1 MSTRRSTRSGGRRS
15 HRRALQHG
23 TGLISTLAGVLVFLV
38 LLMLATQVLFDLY
51 ARSTVTAVAYDAAR
65 VVAGAE
71 ANSGTGTRADAI
83 GAAELQARAGLGH
96 YADGAAFTW
105 TVDDEVV
112 QLNVKVQNP
121 SLLPPVFKHALGID
135 TVDRTVRVR
144 VERVR

>member
-1 MSTRRSTRSGGRRS
+1 M
-15 HRRALQHG
+15 
-23 TGLISTLAGVLVFLV
+23 LVFLV

-65 VVAGAE
+65 VVAGAD
-71 ANSGTGTRADAI
+71 SPADRPD
-83 GAAELQARAGLGH
+83 GAVGMAESQARAGLGR

-105 TVDDEVV
+105 KVDDEVV

>member
-1 MSTRRSTRSGGRRS
+1 MSTPRSTRSASRRWR
-15 HRRALQHG
+15 RRARQDG
-23 TGLISTLAGVLVFLV
+23 TGLVSTLAGVLVFLV

-65 VVAGAE
+65 VVAGAD
-71 ANSGTGTRADAI
+71 SGA
-83 GAAELQARAGLGH
+83 GAVVVAESQARAGLGH
-96 YADGAAFTW
+96 YADGATFTW
-105 TVDDEVV
+105 AVDNDVV
-112 QLNVKVQNP
+112 QLRVKVQNP

>member
-1 MSTRRSTRSGGRRS
+1 
-15 HRRALQHG
+15 
-23 TGLISTLAGVLVFLV
+23 VLVFLV

-65 VVAGAE
+65 VVAGAD
-71 ANSGTGTRADAI
+71 SGADAV
-83 GAAELQARAGLGH
+83 GVAESQARAGLGR

-105 TVDDEVV
+105 TVDREVV

>member
-1 MSTRRSTRSGGRRS
+1 M
-15 HRRALQHG
+15 
-23 TGLISTLAGVLVFLV
+23 AGVLVFLV

-65 VVAGAE
+65 VVAGAD
-71 ANSGTGTRADAI
+71 SGAGNGADARA
-83 GAAELQARAGLGH
+83 GAGGVAESQARAGLGR
-96 YADGAAFTW
+96 YAGGAAFTW